1 MGVEMNFRD
10 LMYQHSSS
18 FYGSPFH
25 GRWISAGKLI
35 ILCPYCQVNQCRK
48 NYSPGESSAAL
59 LMSKKESYEL
69 WTFNC
74 LACSTKKRLDL
85 LLEDLGWIT
94 PQKSSPEVP
103 EEALEVPMKSLCGV
117 GSTAIRRLPRL
128 TPECQMGQGA
138 WLDQQHRARKLQ
150 ARSPWEKMLDS

>member
-10 LMYQHSSS
+10 LMHQHSSS

-25 GRWISAGKLI
+25 GRWISTGKLR

-59 LMSKKESYEL
+59 LMSKKDSYEL

-85 LLEDLGWIT
+85 LLEDLGWIA
-94 PQKSSPEVP
+94 PQNGSPEAP
-103 EEALEVPMKSLCGV
+103 AEAMEAPIEILCGV
-117 GSTAIRRLPRL
+117 GSTAIRRLARVSPDM
-128 TPECQMGQGA
+128 QMGQGA
-138 WLDQQHRARKLQ
+138 WLDQMYRARKLK
-150 ARSPWEKMLDS
+150 ARSPWEKMLDN